1 MIVLDHIKQMVECIS
16 YDYNKQ
22 PIRAKSDIG
31 TVCKS
36 IGRQYTDVINKL
48 KEAYLPL
55 LQFNIE
61 ANSSDEAKHIFSLI
75 SQNVSSNTFVSLLPD
90 EEHSID
96 VIGNLTIEVPSIFEW
111 QNSDGGQN
119 LVIDYTSETADRG
132 QSLLN
137 QLVVNM
143 LLSLPGG
150 SFRLHFVDLAFSL
163 QASFLTKNLDSW
175 LYDKLII
182 NPNGWHQL
190 KETLRTKMAKAM
202 EEYGDVVSYNR
213 NKKKVVVPYDV
224 VVITDFQ
231 KCIDEMRDLGALFE
245 NGHKGGIY
253 FILMNNS
260 DFMPKAWW
268 NMPPEDEED
277 DSLLMYGDSYLVLNA
292 EEYGNY
298 SRNAFIRCT
307 PILDN
312 PILAKACFE
321 YINKGAKTPQKALA
335 SVDYDTML
343 GEEFEPI
350 NESMVIPV
358 GSTEKGDLVDFTLD
372 TVSHIHCFII
382 GQSGT
387 GKSVFL
393 HDVILGA
400 MSMYSPEELELYL
413 MDFKIGGV
421 EFNRYKNEK
430 HVKAL
435 LVDNSDIQITLEILR
450 DISNKMR
457 ERGKLLR
464 ACGVSNI
471 VEFNE
476 NNPAKRMPRIVLI
489 ADECHVMFPTMSS
502 KEVKLYRE
510 ISDILAKIAKEGRSQ
525 GVHLVLA
532 TQTIAQ
538 VEIPSEVIN
547 NISDFY
553 LLKCSSG
560 DSERL
565 VSGSSEITGQLKTG
579 QVLHHD
585 IDNNIV
591 FKSNY
596 IERKVAIGVIKQINE
611 KTKAF
616 INDQF
621 YFVGSQIFEFDNEVK
636 RQLATQGGKPI
647 IAFGRSIDTKM
658 EPVMIP
664 LRNEY
669 ADNVMLFGIND
680 EEQVSRTAMASIQ
693 SLRLSNKNI
702 KIKVINCL
710 PAEQNNTNKMLS
722 ELAKKNEIVLM
733 KPSTSGEELQRI
745 ATSIKNRDA
754 EQMVLYI
761 LGQERFRELRM
772 DMEIAS
778 EKPAMEADDFGF
790 TSDFS
795 TENSNAV
802 FNSYQK
808 TIDYILK
815 NGAEV
820 GVHVIMLIDK
830 PKQLLFADYVSAKDF
845 FNMFHHLVM
854 LKCDEN
860 AVNTLG
866 LSDDLRLENL
876 SSDVERL
883 RAIYYNETNNSYT
896 LFTPFEF

>member
-1 MIVLDHIKQMVECIS
+1 MKTIKQIIQLVENLS
-16 YDYNKQ
+16 YDYNQQ
-22 PIRAKSDIG
+22 PDTSDIE
-31 TVCKS
+31 TVSRS
-36 IGRQYTDVINKL
+36 ICRQYLDIINKL

-61 ANSSDEAKHIFSLI
+61 VNSLDEAKKVFSKI
-75 SQNVSSNTFVSLLPD
+75 SQNVSSCTFVPLLPD
-90 EEHSID
+90 EEHSRD
-96 VIGNLTIEVPSIFEW
+96 LIGNLTIETPSIFEW
-111 QNSDGGQN
+111 QDSDEGQN
-119 LVIDYTSETADRG
+119 IVIDYTSETADRG
-132 QSLLN
+132 QALLN
-137 QLVVNM
+137 QLIVDM

-150 SFRLHFVDLAFSL
+150 SFRLHFVDLAFSA
-163 QASFLTKNLDSW
+163 QTSYLTKNLDSR
-175 LYDKLII
+175 LYNKLITS
-182 NPNGWHQL
+182 PSDWHQL
-190 KETLRTKMAKAM
+190 KETLRAKMAKAM

-213 NKKKVVVPYDV
+213 NKRKVVIPYDV

-231 KCIDEMRDLGALFE
+231 RCVDEMRDMDALFE

-253 FILMNNS
+253 FVLMNNS
-260 DFMPKAWW
+260 DFMP
-268 NMPPEDEED
+268 PEDEDD
-277 DSLLMYGDSYLVLNA
+277 DSLLMYVDSYQVLDA
-292 EEYGNY
+292 REYGNY
-298 SRNAFIRCT
+298 SKDAFIRCT

-312 PILAKACFE
+312 SILSKACFE
-321 YINKGAKTPQKALA
+321 YINKGAEAPQIDLA

-343 GEEFEPI
+343 GRGFESI

-358 GSTEKGDLVDFTLD
+358 GSTDKGELEDFTLD

-400 MSMYSPEELELYL
+400 MSKYSPEELELYL

-464 ACGVSNI
+464 SCGVSNI
-471 VEFNE
+471 VEYNDI
-476 NNPAKRMPRIVLI
+476 NPDNRMPRIVLI

-502 KEVKLYRE
+502 KEVRLYRE
-510 ISDILAKIAKEGRSQ
+510 ISDILSKIAKEGRSQ

-538 VEIPSEVIN
+538 AEIPSEVIN

-553 LLKCSSG
+553 LLKCAPG

-565 VSGSSEITGQLKTG
+565 VSGSSETTGQLKTG

-596 IERKVAIGVIKQINE
+596 IERKDAISIIKKINE

-616 INDQF
+616 VNDQF
-621 YFVGSQIFEFDNEVK
+621 YFVGSQIFEIDNEVK
-636 RQLATQGGKPI
+636 RLLATQGGKPV

-664 LRNEY
+664 LRKEY
-669 ADNVMLFGIND
+669 GDNVMLFGIND
-680 EEQVSRTAMASIQ
+680 EEQVSRTTLASIQ
-693 SLRLSNKNI
+693 SLRLSNNKI

-710 PAEQNNTNKMLS
+710 PAEQRNTNKILS
-722 ELAKKNEIVLM
+722 DLAKKREIELLN
-733 KPSTSGEELQRI
+733 PSRCGTELVNI

-772 DMEIAS
+772 DMEIAT
-778 EKPAMEADDFGF
+778 EKPASETDSFGI

-795 TENSNAV
+795 SDSDAT

-808 TIDYILK
+808 TIEYILK

-820 GVHVIMLIDK
+820 GVHVIMQIDK
-830 PKQLLFADYVSAKDF
+830 PKQLLFADYVSSKDF

-854 LKCDEN
+854 LKSDDN

-896 LFTPFEF
+896 LFTPFDF